1 MVRSRPAKSFVQN
14 LGGVGEGEQQEDHRA
29 EVDGSVEC
37 PRLHGCKAEGGDLAQ
52 EEL

>member
-1 MVRSRPAKSFVQN
+1 MVSSSTAESFVQN

-29 EVDGSVEC
+29 EADGSAEC
-37 PRLHGCKAEGGDLAQ
+37 PGLHGCKAEGGDLAQ